1 MFLEFK
7 RWVTTWALTF
17 AFSFPTVNYPRRV
30 IQFLQL
36 FFYRA
41 RTDWIH
47 KEKFG
52 YWIAEDLKKNAKREA
67 IQDRISEAN
76 LILLWVPG
84 NSSYLPYSFFFLL
97 LMQSRWRVSFQF
109 R

>member
-17 AFSFPTVNYPRRV
+17 AFSFPTASYPRRV
-30 IQFLQL
+30 IQLLQL

-41 RTDWIH
+41 RNDWIH

-84 NSSYLPYSFFFLL
+84 TKKKNIMSFFFFTYATVR
-97 LMQSRWRVSFQF
+97 RWWVSF
-109 R
+109 

>member
-17 AFSFPTVNYPRRV
+17 AFSFPTASYPRRV
-30 IQFLQL
+30 IQLLQL

-76 LILLWVPG
+76 LILLWIPG
-84 NSSYLPYSFFFLL
+84 TKKKKHHVFFFFFFYLCNCT
-97 LMQSRWRVSFQF
+97 
-109 R
+109 

>member
-7 RWVTTWALTF
+7 RWVTVWALTF
-17 AFSFPTVNYPRRV
+17 AFSFPRAGYPRRV

-41 RTDWIH
+41 RTSWIH
-47 KEKFG
+47 KEEFG

-76 LILLWVPG
+76 VIILWVPG
-84 NSSYLPYSFFFLL
+84 KNNNNNKKDKTLIKTKNVY
-97 LMQSRWRVSFQF
+97 RWWFSI
-109 R
+109 